1 MLLFSLYSTSYSIE
15 MGKMGFQRRGADGS
29 RQDSLVKI
37 PRAKEVLRS
46 IILVMM
52 SELSVLS
59 LCSF

>member
-1 MLLFSLYSTSYSIE
+1 

-29 RQDSLVKI
+29 RQDPSVKI
-37 PRAKEVLRS
+37 PRAKKVLRS

>member
-1 MLLFSLYSTSYSIE
+1 

-29 RQDSLVKI
+29 RQDSSVKI